1 MSDPTPPASAPK
13 PPGAAQD
20 ALVRRLI
27 DVVAMPGSRIPPQDR
42 AMAADILLDM
52 LLHVTDRERSLCA
65 SRLAVCR
72 DAPRRILRYLAQCSF
87 AVARP
92 LLEESDA
99 FDACD
104 LVEIVE
110 NTTSEHRSVIARRRN
125 LCVTVAAS
133 LAQVGEPH
141 VVRELLANRNAPL
154 AEATVDR
161 LVAMSRDDP
170 GLCPIL
176 AERIELRPS
185 HAMAMFW
192 WADAPTRRK
201 ILTRQASDRAEM
213 ISICRDV
220 FEMAAA
226 EGWSDAITRK
236 ALQLIERRQ
245 RNRAAIERSPYD
257 SLEGAVAA
265 AAAAGID
272 AEMVQ
277 EIGYLAGIKPVT
289 AAKILSDLGGEG
301 LAVLCKSTGLKREYL
316 RMLWTAL
323 RRPLEDAP
331 GQLNPVFAHVAETYE
346 VLSVAKSQTTLRYW
360 NWSLSSAYSP
370 GALRQAQELGIPA
383 NEEAEYSTSQRTARL
398 VFGN

>member
-1 MSDPTPPASAPK
+1 MSDTTQSSASAPSS
-13 PPGAAQD
+13 AAQD

-42 AMAADILLDM
+42 SMAGDILLDM

-72 DAPRRILRYLAQCSF
+72 DAPRRVLRYLAQCSF

-104 LVEIVE
+104 LVEIIQ
-110 NTTSEHRSVIARRRN
+110 NSTPEHRSVIARRRN
-125 LCVTVAAS
+125 LCVSVTAS

-141 VVRELLANRNAPL
+141 VVRELLLNRNAPL
-154 AEATVDR
+154 AETTMDR
-161 LVAMSRDDP
+161 LVALSREETAFCA
-170 GLCPIL
+170 LL
-176 AERIELRPS
+176 AERIELRSS

-192 WADAPTRRK
+192 WADGATRRK
-201 ILTRQASDRAEM
+201 ILTRHAADRSEM
-213 ISICRDV
+213 ISLCRDV

-226 EGWSDAITRK
+226 EGWSDTVTRK

-245 RNRAAIERSPYD
+245 RNRAAIERSAYD

-265 AAAAGID
+265 AAAEGID

-301 LAVLCKSTGLKREYL
+301 LAVLCKATGLKREYL
-316 RMLWTAL
+316 RLLWTAL
-323 RRPLEDAP
+323 RRPLELSP
-331 GQLNPVFAHVAETYE
+331 GEPHPMFSVVAETYE
-346 VLSVAKSQTTLRYW
+346 VLSVAKAQTTLRYW

-370 GALRQAQELGIPA
+370 SALQRAQELGPPA
-383 NEEAEYSTSQRTARL
+383 NEEAEYSTAQRTARL

>member
-1 MSDPTPPASAPK
+1 
-13 PPGAAQD
+13 
-20 ALVRRLI
+20 
-27 DVVAMPGSRIPPQDR
+27 
-42 AMAADILLDM
+42 MAGDILLDM

-72 DAPRRILRYLAQCSF
+72 DAPRRLLRYLAQCSF

-104 LVEIVE
+104 LVEIVQ
-110 NTTSEHRSVIARRRN
+110 NTTAEHRSVIARRRN
-125 LCVTVAAS
+125 LCVTVTAS
-133 LAQVGEPH
+133 IAEVGEPH

-154 AEATVDR
+154 AEATFDR
-161 LVAMSRDDP
+161 LIVLSRDEP
-170 GLCPIL
+170 SFCPIL
-176 AERIELRPS
+176 TERIELRPS

-192 WADAPTRRK
+192 WADAVTRRK
-201 ILTRQASDRAEM
+201 ILTRHASDRSEM

-226 EGWSDAITRK
+226 EGWADPVSRK
-236 ALQLIERRQ
+236 AMQLIERRQ

-257 SLEGAVAA
+257 SLESAVTAA
-265 AAAAGID
+265 EVNGID
-272 AEMVQ
+272 ADLAQ

-289 AAKILSDLGGEG
+289 SAKILSDSGGEG
-301 LAVLCKSTGLKREYL
+301 LAVLCKATGLKREYV
-316 RMLWTAL
+316 RMLWTAM
-323 RRPLEDAP
+323 RRPIEDAP
-331 GQLNPVFAHVAETYE
+331 GQLNPVFANVAETYE
-346 VLSVAKSQTTLRYW
+346 VLSVAKAQTTLRYW

-370 GALRQAQELGIPA
+370 GGLRQAQEIGVPA

-398 VFGN
+398 VFGI

>member
-1 MSDPTPPASAPK
+1 MSETSQSPAPK
-13 PPGAAQD
+13 PQSAARD

-42 AMAADILLDM
+42 SMAGDILLDM

-72 DAPRRILRYLAQCSF
+72 DAPRRVLRYLAQCSF

-104 LVEIVE
+104 LVEIVQS
-110 NTTSEHRSVIARRRN
+110 TTAEHRSVIARRRN
-125 LCVTVAAS
+125 LCVTVTAS
-133 LAQVGEPH
+133 LTQVSEPQ

-154 AEATVDR
+154 AETTVDR
-161 LVAMSRDDP
+161 LIALSRDEP
-170 GLCPIL
+170 SFCPLL
-176 AERIELRPS
+176 AERIELRSS

-192 WADAPTRRK
+192 WADRATRRK
-201 ILTRQASDRAEM
+201 ILTRHASDRSEM
-213 ISICRDV
+213 ISICRGV

-226 EGWSDAITRK
+226 EGWSDSITRK

-245 RNRAAIERSPYD
+245 RNRAAIERSAYD

-265 AAAAGID
+265 AAANGID
-272 AEMVQ
+272 AELAQ

-289 AAKILSDLGGEG
+289 AAKIMSDPGGEG
-301 LAVLCKSTGLKREYL
+301 LAVLCKATGLKREYV
-316 RMLWTAL
+316 RMIWTAL
-323 RRPLEDAP
+323 RRPIEDAP
-331 GQLNPVFAHVAETYE
+331 GQINPVFSNVAETYE
-346 VLSVAKSQTTLRYW
+346 VLSVAKAQTTLRYW

-370 GALRQAQELGIPA
+370 GALRQAQEMGIPA
-383 NEEAEYSTSQRTARL
+383 NEIAEYSTSQRTARL

>member
-1 MSDPTPPASAPK
+1 MTDTSEAPKFK
-13 PPGAAQD
+13 PPGAARD

-27 DVVAMPGSRIPPQDR
+27 DVVALPGSRVPPQDR
-42 AMAADILLDM
+42 SMAGDILLDM
-52 LLHVTDRERSLCA
+52 LLHVTDRERSLCS

-72 DAPRRILRYLAQCSF
+72 DAPRRLLRFLAQSSF
-87 AVARP
+87 AVAKP

-99 FDACD
+99 FDAAD
-104 LVEIVE
+104 LVEIIQ
-110 NTTSEHRSVIARRRN
+110 NSTLEHRIAVARRRN
-125 LCVTVAAS
+125 LCVSVTAS
-133 LAQVGEPH
+133 LVQTGDLN

-154 AEATVDR
+154 AETTVDR
-161 LVAMSRDDP
+161 LVALSREEP
-170 GLCPIL
+170 ELCPVL
-176 AERIELRPS
+176 AERIELRSS

-201 ILTRQASDRAEM
+201 ILTRHAADRSEM
-213 ISICRDV
+213 IAICRDV

-226 EGWSDAITRK
+226 EGWSDPITRK

-257 SLEGAVAA
+257 SLEGALAHAA
-265 AAAAGID
+265 EAGID
-272 AEMVQ
+272 AELAQ

-301 LAVLCKSTGLKREYL
+301 LAILCKATGLKREYL

-323 RRPLEDAP
+323 RRPLENAMGVPDP
-331 GQLNPVFAHVAETYE
+331 DFAAVAETYE
-346 VLSVAKSQTTLRYW
+346 ILSVAKAQTTLRYW
-360 NWSLSSAYSP
+360 NWSLSAAYSP
-370 GALRQAQELGIPA
+370 GALRQAQELGVPA
-383 NEEAEYSTSQRTARL
+383 NEEVEYSTSQRTARL

>member
-1 MSDPTPPASAPK
+1 MTDTSEAPAFK
-13 PPGAAQD
+13 PPGAARD

-27 DVVAMPGSRIPPQDR
+27 DVVALPGSRVPPQDR
-42 AMAADILLDM
+42 SMAGDILLDM
-52 LLHVTDRERSLCA
+52 LLHSSDRERSLCA

-72 DAPRRILRYLAQCSF
+72 DAPRRVLRYLAKCSF
-87 AVARP
+87 AVAQP

-99 FDACD
+99 FDSCD

-110 NTTSEHRSVIARRRN
+110 NSSVDHRLAIARRRN
-125 LCVTVAAS
+125 LGPSVTDC
-133 LAQVGEPH
+133 LARVGEPQ
-141 VVRELLANRNAPL
+141 VVRDLLMNRNAPL
-154 AEATVDR
+154 AEATMDK
-161 LVAMSRDDP
+161 LIALSRDEP
-170 GLCPIL
+170 SYCPIL
-176 AERIELRPS
+176 AERVELRAS

-192 WADAPTRRK
+192 WSDAPTRRK
-201 ILTRQASDRAEM
+201 ILTRQAADRSEM
-213 ISICRDV
+213 ISLCRDV

-226 EGWSDAITRK
+226 EGWKDDVTRK

-257 SLEGAVAA
+257 SLEGAIAA
-265 AAAAGID
+265 AAARGVD
-272 AEMVQ
+272 AELVQ

-301 LAVLCKSTGLKREYL
+301 LAVLCKATGLKRDYL
-316 RMLWTAL
+316 RLLWTAL
-323 RRPLEDAP
+323 RRPLEGPDGEP
-331 GQLNPVFAHVAETYE
+331 DSSFYRVSETYE
-346 VLSVAKSQTTLRYW
+346 VLSVAKAQTTLRYW

-370 GALRQAQELGIPA
+370 GAMRQTHDMGLPA

>member
-1 MSDPTPPASAPK
+1 MSDTSQSSAPK
-13 PPGAAQD
+13 PPSAAQD

-42 AMAADILLDM
+42 SMAGDILLDM

-72 DAPRRILRYLAQCSF
+72 DAPRRVLRYLAQCSF

-104 LVEIVE
+104 LVEICQ
-110 NTTSEHRSVIARRRN
+110 NTTVEHRMVIARRRN
-125 LCVTVAAS
+125 LCVTVTAC
-133 LAQVGEPH
+133 LAQVGEAV
-141 VVRELLANRNAPL
+141 VVREILANRNAPL
-154 AEATVDR
+154 AETTVDR
-161 LVAMSRDDP
+161 LVAVSREEP
-170 GLCPIL
+170 SFCAML
-176 AERIELRPS
+176 AERIELRSS

-192 WADAPTRRK
+192 WSDTATRRK
-201 ILTRQASDRAEM
+201 ILTRQAADRSEM

-226 EGWSDAITRK
+226 EGWSDPVTRK

-257 SLEGAVAA
+257 SLEGALAA
-265 AAAAGID
+265 AAAEGID
-272 AEMVQ
+272 SETAQ

-289 AAKILSDLGGEG
+289 AAKILSDQGGEG
-301 LAVLCKSTGLKREYL
+301 LAVLCKATGLKREYL

-323 RRPLEDAP
+323 RRPMETAAGEPDPA
-331 GQLNPVFAHVAETYE
+331 FAVVAETYE
-346 VLSVAKSQTTLRYW
+346 VLSVAKAQTTLRYW
-360 NWSLSSAYSP
+360 NWSLSAAYSP
-370 GALRQAQELGIPA
+370 GALRQAQDLGAPA
-383 NEEAEYSTSQRTARL
+383 NEITEYSTSQRTARL

>member
-1 MSDPTPPASAPK
+1 MSDTSQTQVPK

-42 AMAADILLDM
+42 SMAGDILLDM
-52 LLHVTDRERSLCA
+52 LLHTTDRERSLCA

-72 DAPRRILRYLAQCSF
+72 DAPRRLLRYLAQCTF

-104 LVEIVE
+104 LVEIVQHS
-110 NTTSEHRSVIARRRN
+110 TIDHRLVIARRRN
-125 LCVTVAAS
+125 LCVTVTAC
-133 LAQVGEPH
+133 LAQTGEPQ

-154 AEATVDR
+154 AETTVDR
-161 LVAMSRDDP
+161 LVAQSREERSYCQLLVD
-170 GLCPIL
+170 
-176 AERIELRPS
+176 RIEVRSS

-192 WADAPTRRK
+192 WADAATRRK
-201 ILTRQASDRAEM
+201 ILTRHAADRSEM

-226 EGWSDAITRK
+226 EGWSDPVTRK

-257 SLEGAVAA
+257 SLEGAVTAA
-265 AAAAGID
+265 ATNGID
-272 AEMVQ
+272 AELAQ

-289 AAKILSDLGGEG
+289 AAKILSDPGGEG
-301 LAVLCKSTGLKREYL
+301 LAVLCKATGLKREYVRL
-316 RMLWTAL
+316 IWTAL
-323 RRPLEDAP
+323 RRPLDLAP
-331 GQLNPVFAHVAETYE
+331 GKPNPVFENVAETYE
-346 VLSVAKSQTTLRYW
+346 VLSVAKAQTTLRYW
-360 NWSLSSAYSP
+360 NWSLSAAYSP
-370 GALRQAQELGIPA
+370 GALKQAQERGVPA
-383 NEEAEYSTSQRTARL
+383 NEETEYSTSQRTARL

>member
-1 MSDPTPPASAPK
+1 MSDTSPTSVPRPQSQ
-13 PPGAAQD
+13 AQD

-42 AMAADILLDM
+42 SMAGDILLDM

-65 SRLAVCR
+65 ARLAVCR
-72 DAPRRILRYLAQCSF
+72 DAPRRLLRYLAQCTF

-104 LVEIVE
+104 LVEIIQ
-110 NTTSEHRSVIARRRN
+110 NSSTEHRMVIARRRN
-125 LCVTVAAS
+125 LCVSVTSALS
-133 LAQVGEPH
+133 QVSEPQ
-141 VVRELLANRNAPL
+141 VVRELLCNRNAQL
-154 AEATVDR
+154 AETTVDR
-161 LVAMSRDDP
+161 LIALSREENSFCAP
-170 GLCPIL
+170 L

-192 WADAPTRRK
+192 WADAATRRK
-201 ILTRQASDRAEM
+201 ILTRYAADRGEM
-213 ISICRDV
+213 IGICRDV

-226 EGWSDAITRK
+226 EGWSDPVTRK

-245 RNRAAIERSPYD
+245 RNRAAIERSPFD
-257 SLEGAVAA
+257 SLEGAISAA
-265 AAAAGID
+265 AENGID
-272 AEMVQ
+272 AELAQ

-289 AAKILSDLGGEG
+289 VAKILSDAGGEG
-301 LAVLCKSTGLKREYL
+301 LAVLCKATGLKREYL

-323 RRPLEDAP
+323 RRPLQLSNGDVNP
-331 GQLNPVFAHVAETYE
+331 GFAAVSDTYE
-346 VLSVAKSQTTLRYW
+346 VLSVAKAQTTLRYW
-360 NWSLSSAYSP
+360 NWSLSSAFSP
-370 GALRQAQELGIPA
+370 GALRQAQEAGVPA

>member
-13 PPGAAQD
+13 PSGAAQD

-27 DVVAMPGSRIPPQDR
+27 DVVAMPGPRIPPQDR

-92 LLEESDA
+92 LLEESEA

-110 NTTSEHRSVIARRRN
+110 NTAPEHRSVIARRRN
-125 LCVTVAAS
+125 LCVTVTAS
-133 LAQVGEPH
+133 LAQFGEPRI
-141 VVRELLANRNAPL
+141 VRELLANRNAPL
-154 AEATVDR
+154 AETTVDR
-161 LVAMSRDDP
+161 LVAMSREDP

-192 WADAPTRRK
+192 WADGPTRRK

-277 EIGYLAGIKPVT
+277 EIGYLAGIRPVT

-301 LAVLCKSTGLKREYL
+301 LAVLCKATGLKREYL

-331 GQLNPVFAHVAETYE
+331 GQLNPAFAYVAETYE
-346 VLSVAKSQTTLRYW
+346 VLSVAKAQTTLRYW

-370 GALRQAQELGIPA
+370 SALRRAQELGIPA

-398 VFGN
+398 VFGI

>member
-1 MSDPTPPASAPK
+1 MSDMSQTSAPK
-13 PPGAAQD
+13 PTSTAQD

-42 AMAADILLDM
+42 SMAGDILLDM

-72 DAPRRILRYLAQCSF
+72 DAPRRVLRYLAQCSF

-104 LVEIVE
+104 LVEICQ
-110 NTTSEHRSVIARRRN
+110 NTSIKHRMVIARRRN
-125 LCVTVAAS
+125 LCVTVTAC
-133 LAQVGEPH
+133 LAQVGEVP

-154 AEATVDR
+154 AESTVDR
-161 LVAMSRDDP
+161 LVALSREERSF
-170 GLCPIL
+170 CPML
-176 AERIELRPS
+176 AERIELRSS

-192 WADAPTRRK
+192 WSDATTRRK
-201 ILTRQASDRAEM
+201 ILTRQAADRSEM
-213 ISICRDV
+213 IAICRDV

-226 EGWSDAITRK
+226 EGWSDPVTRK

-245 RNRAAIERSPYD
+245 RNRAAIARSPYD

-265 AAAAGID
+265 AATAGID
-272 AEMVQ
+272 AEMAQ

-289 AAKILSDLGGEG
+289 VAKILSDAGGEG
-301 LAVLCKSTGLKREYL
+301 LAVLCKATGLKREYL
-316 RMLWTAL
+316 RLLWTAL
-323 RRPLEDAP
+323 RRPLESPSGEPSAA
-331 GQLNPVFAHVAETYE
+331 FALVAETYE
-346 VLSVAKSQTTLRYW
+346 VLSVAKAQTTLRYW
-360 NWSLSSAYSP
+360 NWSLSAAYSTN
-370 GALRQAQELGIPA
+370 ALRQAQDLGAPA
-383 NEEAEYSTSQRTARL
+383 NEEVEYSTSQRTARL

>member
-1 MSDPTPPASAPK
+1 MSETSQSPAPK
-13 PPGAAQD
+13 AHSAAQG

-27 DVVAMPGSRIPPQDR
+27 DVVALPGSRIPLQDR
-42 AMAADILLDM
+42 LMAGDILLDM
-52 LLHVTDRERSLCA
+52 LLHVTDRERGLCA

-72 DAPRRILRYLAQCSF
+72 DAPRRLLRYLAQCSF

-92 LLEESDA
+92 LLEVSDA

-110 NTTSEHRSVIARRRN
+110 NTTTEHRSVIARRRN
-125 LCVTVAAS
+125 LCVAVTAS
-133 LAQVGEPH
+133 LIQAGEPEI
-141 VVRELLANRNAPL
+141 VQGLLANRNAPL

-161 LVAMSRDDP
+161 LIGLSRYEP
-170 GLCPIL
+170 SFCPLL
-176 AERIELRPS
+176 AERAELRAS

-192 WADAPTRRK
+192 WADSATRRK
-201 ILTRQASDRAEM
+201 ILTRHASDRSEI

-226 EGWSDAITRK
+226 EGWSDATTRK

-245 RNRAAIERSPYD
+245 RNRAAIARSVYD

-265 AAAAGID
+265 AAANGID
-272 AEMVQ
+272 AELAQ

-289 AAKILSDLGGEG
+289 AAKILSDAGGEG
-301 LAVLCKSTGLKREYL
+301 LAVLCKATGLKREYV

-323 RRPLEDAP
+323 RRPIDDAP
-331 GQLNPVFAHVAETYE
+331 GQINAVFSNVAETYE
-346 VLSVAKSQTTLRYW
+346 VLSVAKAQTTLRYW

-370 GALRQAQELGIPA
+370 GGLRQVHHMGLPA
-383 NEEAEYSTSQRTARL
+383 NEIDAYSTSQRTARL

>member
-1 MSDPTPPASAPK
+1 MSETSQSPAPK
-13 PPGAAQD
+13 PQSAAQD

-42 AMAADILLDM
+42 SMAGDILLDM

-72 DAPRRILRYLAQCSF
+72 DAPRRLLRYLAQCSF

-104 LVEIVE
+104 LVEIVQ
-110 NTTSEHRSVIARRRN
+110 NTTAEHRSVIARRRN
-125 LCVTVAAS
+125 LCVTVTAT
-133 LAQVGEPH
+133 LTQFGEPH

-154 AEATVDR
+154 AETTVDR
-161 LVAMSRDDP
+161 LVARSRDEP
-170 GLCPIL
+170 SLCPVL
-176 AERIELRPS
+176 AERIELRSS

-192 WADAPTRRK
+192 WADSATRRK
-201 ILTRQASDRAEM
+201 ILTRHASDRSEM

-226 EGWSDAITRK
+226 EGWSDSITRK

-245 RNRAAIERSPYD
+245 RNRAAIERSIYD

-265 AAAAGID
+265 AAANGID
-272 AEMVQ
+272 AELAQ

-289 AAKILSDLGGEG
+289 AAKIMSDPGGEG
-301 LAVLCKSTGLKREYL
+301 LAVLCKATGLKREYV
-316 RMLWTAL
+316 RMIWTAL
-323 RRPLEDAP
+323 RRPMEDAP
-331 GQLNPVFAHVAETYE
+331 GQINPVFSNVAETYE
-346 VLSVAKSQTTLRYW
+346 VLSVAKAQTTLRYW

-370 GALRQAQELGIPA
+370 GALRQAQEMGLPA
-383 NEEAEYSTSQRTARL
+383 NEIAEYSTSQRTARL

>member
-1 MSDPTPPASAPK
+1 MSETTQSSATAPAS
-13 PPGAAQD
+13 AAQD

-42 AMAADILLDM
+42 SMAGDILLDM

-72 DAPRRILRYLAQCSF
+72 DAPRRVLRYLAQCSF

-104 LVEIVE
+104 LVEIVQ
-110 NTTSEHRSVIARRRN
+110 NSTPEHRAVIARRRN
-125 LCVTVAAS
+125 LCVSVTAC

-141 VVRELLANRNAPL
+141 IVRELLLNRNAPL
-154 AEATVDR
+154 AETTIDR
-161 LVAMSRDDP
+161 LVALSREEATFCTLLID
-170 GLCPIL
+170 
-176 AERIELRPS
+176 RIELRSS

-192 WADAPTRRK
+192 WADGPTRRK
-201 ILTRQASDRAEM
+201 ILTRQAADRSEM

-226 EGWSDAITRK
+226 EGWSDAVTRK

-265 AAAAGID
+265 AAADGID

-301 LAVLCKSTGLKREYL
+301 LAVLCKATGLKREYL
-316 RMLWTAL
+316 RLLWTAL
-323 RRPLEDAP
+323 RRPLELSP
-331 GQLNPVFAHVAETYE
+331 GEANPMFTLVAETYE
-346 VLSVAKSQTTLRYW
+346 VLSVAKAQTTLRYW

-370 GALRQAQELGIPA
+370 NALQRAQELGAPA

>member
-1 MSDPTPPASAPK
+1 
-13 PPGAAQD
+13 
-20 ALVRRLI
+20 
-27 DVVAMPGSRIPPQDR
+27 
-42 AMAADILLDM
+42 MAGDILLDM
-52 LLHVTDRERSLCA
+52 LLHTTDRERSLCA

-72 DAPRRILRYLAQCSF
+72 DAPRRLLRYLAQCTF

-104 LVEIVE
+104 LVEIVQHS
-110 NTTSEHRSVIARRRN
+110 TIDHRLVIARRRN
-125 LCVTVAAS
+125 LCVTVTAC
-133 LAQVGEPH
+133 LAQTGEPQ

-154 AEATVDR
+154 AETTVDR
-161 LVAMSRDDP
+161 LVAQSREEPSYCQLLVD
-170 GLCPIL
+170 
-176 AERIELRPS
+176 RIEVRSS

-192 WADAPTRRK
+192 WAEAATRRK
-201 ILTRQASDRAEM
+201 ILTRHAADRSEM

-226 EGWSDAITRK
+226 EGWSDPVTRK

-257 SLEGAVAA
+257 SLEGAVTAA
-265 AAAAGID
+265 ATNGID
-272 AEMVQ
+272 AELAQ

-289 AAKILSDLGGEG
+289 AAKILSDPGGEG
-301 LAVLCKSTGLKREYL
+301 LAVLCKATGLKREYVRL
-316 RMLWTAL
+316 IWTAL
-323 RRPLEDAP
+323 RRPLDLAP
-331 GQLNPVFAHVAETYE
+331 GKPNPVFENVAETYE
-346 VLSVAKSQTTLRYW
+346 VLSVAKAQTTLRYW
-360 NWSLSSAYSP
+360 NWSLSAAYSP
-370 GALRQAQELGIPA
+370 GALKQAQERGVPA